1 MIRIILIVIF
11 SYFLTACG
19 PATDEID
26 PTLSMSVKQLYASAR
41 NELKKGNYQ
50 TAIEQF
56 ETLESRFPFGNYAT
70 QAQLDVAYT
79 YYKYDEHEAA
89 IAAAERFIKLNPRH
103 KSVDY
108 AYYLKG
114 LVNFNRGGTILDKLQ
129 DRDMADYDR
138 ELLQNSYDDFKSL
151 IIRFPESEYVEDS
164 KQRILFLRNELAR
177 LDIKI
182 VEYYASREAWVAV
195 AQRTRF
201 ILENYQGTDVIKDA
215 LDYQL
220 KAYTELKLDDLAE
233 DTRRV
238 IELNYSKNS

>member
-1 MIRIILIVIF
+1 MIRIFLIVVL

-19 PATDEID
+19 PASDEID
-26 PTLSMSVKQLYASAR
+26 PTLSMTVEQLYASAR
-41 NELKKGNYQ
+41 NELKKGNFQ

-56 ETLESRFPFGNYAT
+56 EILESRFPFGNYAT

-89 IAAAERFIKLNPRH
+89 LAAADRFIKLNPRH

-114 LVNFNRGGTILDKLQ
+114 LVNFNRGGTILDEIQ
-129 DRDMADYDR
+129 SRDMADYDR

-151 IIRFPESEYVEDS
+151 IVRFPESEYVGDS
-164 KQRILFLRNELAR
+164 KQRMLFLRNELAR
-177 LDIKI
+177 LDLKI

-195 AQRTRF
+195 ARRTRF

-215 LDYQL
+215 LNFQL
-220 KAYTELKLDDLAE
+220 KAYTELRLDDLAE

-238 IELNYSKNS
+238 IDLNYAKNS